1 MRLNRRERFLVTVL
15 MLLLLW
21 TGFYKLWA
29 EPQVSLIFW
38 EWEQARDLE
47 MRIKSKGT
55 ENKNDSGKLRERLE
69 NAGKGQIYFTDL
81 SPEQMDMQLQN
92 LAEISGI
99 QLLGMKIGETSPME
113 TDGYVYTA
121 LSLEFLCI
129 SREQAAAFV
138 DHIKNEGGAVW
149 ISSLELE
156 QEEAGLKGV
165 MEVSYCHEQ
174 KE

>member
-1 MRLNRRERFLVTVL
+1 
-15 MLLLLW
+15 
-21 TGFYKLWA
+21 
-29 EPQVSLIFW
+29 
-38 EWEQARDLE
+38 
-47 MRIKSKGT
+47 
-55 ENKNDSGKLRERLE
+55 
-69 NAGKGQIYFTDL
+69 
-81 SPEQMDMQLQN
+81 MDMQLQN

-113 TDGYVYTA
+113 TEGYVYTA

-138 DHIKNEGGAVW
+138 DNIGHIKNEGGAVW

-156 QEEAGLKGV
+156 QEEARLKGV